1 VAGFNSE
8 SETRS
13 SSTTRVGRGLRW
25 LPDYHLNNPGFQPPG
40 MPLVTLAPSSRWRQ
54 R

>member
-1 VAGFNSE
+1 
-8 SETRS
+8 
-13 SSTTRVGRGLRW
+13 VGRGLRW

-40 MPLVTLAPSSRWRQ
+40 MPLVTLPPSSRWRQ